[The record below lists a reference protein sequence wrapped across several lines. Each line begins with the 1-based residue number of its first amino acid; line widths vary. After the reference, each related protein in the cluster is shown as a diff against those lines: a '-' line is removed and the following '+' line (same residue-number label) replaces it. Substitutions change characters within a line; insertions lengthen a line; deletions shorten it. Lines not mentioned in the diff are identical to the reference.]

1 MAPRAFPGVT
11 IEVDMASMK
20 KNLSVRMDSHSATPA
35 QRHDAMMVLKESI
48 RAKYPNK
55 NRAQLRKMINEAR

>member
-1 MAPRAFPGVT
+1 
-11 IEVDMASMK
+11 MASMK